1 MKISSFCGLSIII
14 APYSSDGSACR
25 WGLPPLAV
33 AGGRPLDA
41 FGDHRAACA
50 TSGALRTRAV
60 PVERT
65 LARILR
71 EAGARVHMHVPLAHM
86 NLDPPPAD
94 GRAIEILAQ
103 GLPLWHGNLRLTQPL
118 LAPLAGMARH
128 TPMLPPPPQPPS
140 PRLRGA
146 NASRS
151 TLSLHPNAAAVL
163 SLWGWKSAGAGA
175 LRPSPLSTASPRPRR
190 EPPPWPPSGRG
201 WRLHTPLGSSF
212 ELHSPA
218 GLQREPAGATLGR
231 HRPHRRRPSPFFS
244 ISSPKREETTPPHP
258 SRLPLRQGI

>member
-1 MKISSFCGLSIII
+1 MD
-14 APYSSDGSACR
+14 APSKSWHKAS
-25 WGLPPLAV
+25 P
-33 AGGRPLDA
+33 
-41 FGDHRAACA
+41 FG
-50 TSGALRTRAV
+50 T
-60 PVERT
+60 
-65 LARILR
+65 
-71 EAGARVHMHVPLAHM
+71 AH
-86 NLDPPPAD
+86 
-94 GRAIEILAQ
+94 
-103 GLPLWHGNLRLTQPL
+103 NLRLTQPL

-190 EPPPWPPSGRG
+190 EPPPGLQAAAVGAYTRRWAALLSCTAQRAFSAS
-201 WRLHTPLGSSF
+201 LLELPLG
-212 ELHSPA
+212 
-218 GLQREPAGATLGR
+218 ATDHTDGD
-231 HRPHRRRPSPFFS
+231 PPPFFDLLAEA
-244 ISSPKREETTPPHP
+244 RGDDPPHP